1 VRADRRRR
9 LPVSRQTGC
18 ALHAFG
24 KRLFGHM
31 GATSVPTA
39 GLIRTVSVTAGLIRN
54 GWTYPKRPVH
64 PQRPVVSVSLRESLR
79 RAQPGRKTCRLHVFG
94 RSQRRCGQS
103 RCRRCRLY
111 CCITIR
117 AHHCVG
123 LNPGGTPRKHGA
135 MSLCSQRTTQ
145 RHAARTRRRQRHNSA
160 TSGRDSL

>member
-1 VRADRRRR
+1 MRADRRRR

-64 PQRPVVSVSLRESLR
+64 PQRPVVSVTAGRICFNLGGKRAAFMYLGGPSADAASPGADVAGCTVVLRSGRTTASGSTPVGHRESTAR
-79 RAQPGRKTCRLHVFG
+79 CRSAASGPRNVMQPGRAVG
-94 RSQRRCGQS
+94 SA
-103 RCRRCRLY
+103 
-111 CCITIR
+111 TIR
-117 AHHCVG
+117 PHPAG
-123 LNPGGTPRKHGA
+123 NRY
-135 MSLCSQRTTQ
+135 R
-145 RHAARTRRRQRHNSA
+145 
-160 TSGRDSL
+160 